1 MEIKRILPDDRYVKI
16 KYTKENDDAITQS
29 INELYDKQYDEQK
42 SKKSFGLSISQM
54 EFLYKSKIVV
64 LYVIILFT
72 ASVILCFI
80 KSISK
85 DIFDLL
91 PAAIG
96 CVILF
101 CPYTYLKKIFSH
113 NAIHKNINVS
123 SSYNENV
130 ENKYQKY
137 GEVLALVNDLDKYRN
152 DDISFSLQGNILRIT
167 IKTKDETIEH
177 EIILTGRIPE
187 SSFIITT
194 NSDAD
199 WIVQ

>member
-1 MEIKRILPDDRYVKI
+1 MEIKRILPDDRYVRI
-16 KYTKENDDAITQS
+16 KYTKENDDAITKS

-54 EFLYKSKIVV
+54 KFLYKSKIVM
-64 LYVIILFT
+64 LYIIILFT

-91 PAAIG
+91 LAVIG

-101 CPYTYLKKIFSH
+101 CPYTYFKKFFSH
-113 NAIHKNINVS
+113 NAIYKNINVS
-123 SSYNENV
+123 PSYNENA

-137 GEVLALVNDLDKYRN
+137 GEVLALVNDLDKYKN
-152 DDISFSLQGNILRIT
+152 DDISFFLQGNILRIA

-177 EIILTGRIPE
+177 EITLTGRIPE